1 MSKVLVTGGSG
12 FIGAHTILQL
22 LEAGHEVRATVRD
35 LKREPEVRAML
46 LQGGLSS
53 YLANS
58 AHLNFVAADLTAD
71 AGWAEAV
78 EGCEFVH
85 HIASPFPATV
95 PADENDLIRP
105 AREGALR
112 LLRAARD
119 AGVKRVILP
128 SSFAAIGYGHPDH
141 QSESYTEE
149 DWSNPNSP
157 GLQAYPKSK
166 TLAERAAWDFIAGE
180 GKGLE
185 LAVVNPVAV
194 FGPVLAADTSTSIL
208 LVRALMNREL
218 PGLPRLGFGVV
229 DVRDVADMHLRAMLN
244 PQAAG
249 QRFLAVSGDFM
260 SMRQIA
266 QILKQRL
273 GERASR
279 VPTMQ
284 LPDWLLRLTSLTDR
298 RIKGLLPEL
307 GKRKNATSAKAQR
320 ILGWQPRSR
329 EEAIVSTAES
339 LIQLGLLKS

>member
-22 LEAGHEVRATVRD
+22 LEAGHEVRTTVRD

-46 LQGGLSS
+46 VQGGLSP

-58 AHLNFVAADLTAD
+58 AHLTFVAADLLSD

-85 HIASPFPATV
+85 HIASPFPSTV
-95 PADENDLIRP
+95 PDDENELIRP

-112 LLRAARD
+112 VLRAARD
-119 AGVKRVILP
+119 AGVKRVILT
-128 SSFAAIGYGHPDH
+128 SSFAAIGYGHPDGH
-141 QSESYTEE
+141 ASYTEE

-157 GLQAYPKSK
+157 GLQPYPKSK
-166 TLAERAAWDFIAGE
+166 TLAERAAWDFIASE
-180 GKGLE
+180 GGNLE
-185 LAVVNPVAV
+185 LAVVNPVGV

-208 LVRALMNREL
+208 LVKAFMNREL
-218 PGLPRLGFGVV
+218 PGTPRIWFGVV

-249 QRFLAVSGDFM
+249 QRFLAVSGDFL
-260 SMRQIA
+260 SMQQIA

-273 GERASR
+273 GKRASK

-284 LPDWLLRLTSLTDR
+284 LPDWLLRLASITDR

-307 GKRKNATSAKAQR
+307 GKHKNATSAKAQR
-320 ILGWQPRSR
+320 VLGWQPRSR

-339 LIQLGLLKS
+339 LIQLGLLKH